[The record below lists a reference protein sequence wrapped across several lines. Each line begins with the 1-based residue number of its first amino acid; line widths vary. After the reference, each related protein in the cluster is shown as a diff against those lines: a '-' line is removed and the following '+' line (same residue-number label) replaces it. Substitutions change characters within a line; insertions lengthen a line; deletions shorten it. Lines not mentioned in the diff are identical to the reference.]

1 VNTSYRPTRWSWMI
15 DYNPSEFSRIRLQL
29 ATDRSR
35 QDATDNQVF
44 VQYLDD
50 RHARVASEHA
60 ARID

>member
-1 VNTSYRPTRWSWMI
+1 MI